1 MDLIS
6 IVMLVLMSI
15 GLVAYSVWPKSADN
29 RDAVKRRLE
38 GRRSVDELAEIKEKA
53 RKTATEQIVKKATP
67 MLSKL
72 IMPMSEA
79 DTTQLRAKLIQAG
92 YRAKGAQTVFLAS
105 KTALLVVFGI
115 AGVSICA
122 GMGYDIRGIAG
133 AGALGAGLG
142 FMLPGLWLG
151 SVTKGRQERVRRGL
165 PDVLD
170 LLVVSVESG
179 LALDAGIK
187 RVGEEMALV
196 HPDVSEEFRISTRE
210 SQMGLP
216 RSEALDNMSTRC
228 GVDEMR
234 AMVSV
239 ILQAERFGTSIS
251 KALRNQGES
260 MRSKRRLKAE
270 EAAQKTA
277 VKLMIP
283 LVLFIFPALGIVLAG
298 PAAIRLMEAFGGK

>member
-1 MDLIS
+1 MDLLS
-6 IVMLVLMSI
+6 IIMLAVMAT
-15 GLVAYSVWPKSADN
+15 GLVAYSVWPKSVEN

-38 GRRSVDELAEIKEKA
+38 GRRSVDELAELKEKA

-72 IMPMSEA
+72 IMPMSVA
-79 DTTQLRAKLIQAG
+79 DMTQLRQKLTHAG

-105 KTALLVVFGI
+105 KTALMAVFAI
-115 AGVSICA
+115 AGLSTGA
-122 GMGYDIRGIAG
+122 AMGYDIRGMIG
-133 AGALGAGLG
+133 AGALGAGVG
-142 FMLPGLWLG
+142 FMLPGMWLG
-151 SVTKGRQERVRRGL
+151 SVTKGRQDRIRRGL

-179 LALDAGIK
+179 LALDAGLK

-196 HPDVSEEFRISTRE
+196 HPDVSEEFRIATRE

-216 RSEALDNMSTRC
+216 RSESLDNMANRC
-228 GVDEMR
+228 GVEEMR

-239 ILQAERFGTSIS
+239 ILQAERFGTSIA

-260 MRSKRRLKAE
+260 MRAKRRLKAE

-283 LVLFIFPALGIVLAG
+283 LVMFIFPALGIVLAG